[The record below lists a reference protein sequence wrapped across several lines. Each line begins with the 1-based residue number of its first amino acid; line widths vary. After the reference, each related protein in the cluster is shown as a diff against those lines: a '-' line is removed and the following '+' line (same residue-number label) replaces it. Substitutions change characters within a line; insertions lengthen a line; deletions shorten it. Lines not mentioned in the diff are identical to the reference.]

1 MNQSISPKY
10 QMSIV
15 QKITDSLFEQFTSYE
30 NVEAYLNKWHQV
42 EHDDFNYFWENF
54 QFYYRDEAKKKI
66 DAAKTLHNIDGET
79 LLKIAIDLGIETPD
93 YIPSIPT
100 FKNELKSSYEIAS
113 LTFEKAFRNVETD
126 PSLAIGLANSALE
139 SIITEILK
147 DSRINVTWSEK
158 ETLTKLV
165 GNICKAFSFQ
175 SNGKFPTEIKTL
187 ASSLISAGQA
197 IENLRS
203 DKTEF
208 HGKTDGDLM
217 ITDAVYA
224 YFVVNATTTVG
235 LFLLNFYKSNYPP
248 IVKSELTLDDEIPF

>member
-10 QMSIV
+10 QMDIV
-15 QKITDSLFEQFTSYE
+15 QKISTCLFEQFRSYE
-30 NVEAYLNKWHQV
+30 NVETYLSKWHQ
-42 EHDDFNYFWENF
+42 EERGWNNFWENF

-100 FKNELKSSYEIAS
+100 FKNELKSSYETAS
-113 LTFEKAFRNVETD
+113 LTFEKAFRNVEID

-139 SIITEILK
+139 SIIKEILK
-147 DSRINVTWSEK
+147 DSRINVTWNEK
-158 ETLTKLV
+158 ETLTKLI
-165 GNICKAFSFQ
+165 GNICKAFGLQ
-175 SNGKFPTEIKTL
+175 SNGNFPKEIKTL
-187 ASSLISAGQA
+187 ASSLINAGKA
-197 IENLRS
+197 IEDLRS

-217 ITDAVYA
+217 IEDAVYA

-248 IVKSELTLDDEIPF
+248 VNNMPMAISDDGLPF

>member
-10 QMSIV
+10 QMDIV
-15 QKITDSLFEQFTSYE
+15 QKINDSLFKQFTSYE

-54 QFYYRDEAKKKI
+54 QFYYGDEAKKKI
-66 DAAKTLHNIDGET
+66 DAAKTLYNVDGET

-139 SIITEILK
+139 SIIKEILK

-165 GNICKAFSFQ
+165 GNICKVFGFQ

-197 IENLRS
+197 IEKLRS

-248 IVKSELTLDDEIPF
+248 IVKSEVTLDDEIPF